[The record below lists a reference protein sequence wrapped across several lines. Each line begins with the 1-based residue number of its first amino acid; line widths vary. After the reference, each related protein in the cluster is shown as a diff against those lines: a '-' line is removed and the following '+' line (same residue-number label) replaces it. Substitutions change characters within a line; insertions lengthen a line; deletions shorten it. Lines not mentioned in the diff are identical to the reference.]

1 MVAITVDKFV
11 CVEGV
16 AVGCGW
22 QAFVAYV
29 NVGCY
34 YLLGIPLGVLLGFKF
49 DLGAK
54 VILLPYL
61 LLITFILFYDN
72 KSKTFNCHKGL
83 LTNHMNPSNLELQNF
98 ENKISETEVVELYLS
113 I

>member
-1 MVAITVDKFV
+1 MSSILVVLIKSLIASKYLTVDKLV

-34 YLLGIPLGVLLGFKF
+34 YLVGVPLGVLLGFKS

-54 VILLPYL
+54 GIWSGMLGGTILQTIIFAVGYSESRLGEGG
-61 LLITFILFYDN
+61 TEC
-72 KSKTFNCHKGL
+72 SK
-83 LTNHMNPSNLELQNF
+83 P
-98 ENKISETEVVELYLS
+98 VEYMG
-113 I
+113 